1 MDKTNFEK
9 WRELKNDEQN
19 KNKERKKALFDKVNF
34 MSLGCES
41 DYERLFK
48 NKKIL
53 KLYKKIDKEVT
64 KLVYLMAEEID

>member
-1 MDKTNFEK
+1 MDKTTFEK
-9 WRELKNDEQN
+9 WTELKNNEQIKDE
-19 KNKERKKALFDKVNF
+19 ERKKALFDKVNF

-53 KLYKKIDKEVT
+53 KLYKKIEKEVT